1 MFPLCFFGEQR
12 DTLQV
17 MFPIITSTDMSPGFA
32 LLLARWFW
40 WLLAL
45 IWLVMAF
52 AIKKAKRTETPLER
66 LLHIV
71 PLLLGFWLIFGQV
84 RAFPSLHYP
93 LLPAGS
99 ILWWTGLLITAMGI
113 AISVWARLSLG
124 ANWSGIVTV
133 KAGHE
138 LIRKGLYRLIR
149 HPIYTG
155 ILLGAIGTGL
165 IQSQLRDL
173 LGFLILYITFY
184 FKAKREESFLQ
195 QEFGTSFTEHQQNT
209 GMFWPKFS

>member
-1 MFPLCFFGEQR
+1 MFLLCFFGKQR
-12 DTLQV
+12 DTLQE
-17 MFPIITSTDMSPGFA
+17 MFPIIASADMSPDFA
-32 LLLARWFW
+32 CSWLAASGGCLHSDLARHGLRHQEPSALKLPRTLVAHHAAAFRF
-40 WLLAL
+40 LANIRPGPGISL
-45 IWLVMAF
+45 P
-52 AIKKAKRTETPLER
+52 PL
-66 LLHIV
+66 
-71 PLLLGFWLIFGQV
+71 
-84 RAFPSLHYP
+84 PSSS
-93 LLPAGS
+93 AGS

-138 LIRKGLYRLIR
+138 LIRRGLYRLIR

-195 QEFGTSFTEHQQNT
+195 QEFGSSFTEHQQTT

>member
-1 MFPLCFFGEQR
+1 MFLLCFFGKQR

-17 MFPIITSTDMSPGFA
+17 MFPIIASTDMSPDFA
-32 LLLARWFW
+32 LLLARCFW

-71 PLLLGFWLIFGQV
+71 PLLFGFWLIFGQI
-84 RAFPSLHYP
+84 RTFRFLHYP

-99 ILWWTGLLITAMGI
+99 ILRWTGLLITAVGI

-195 QEFGTSFTEHQQNT
+195 QEFGSSFTEHQQTT